1 MKARRLGIDRGQFH
15 MTPGFPFHGQVPLN
29 ACHDIKAS
37 SGRCTHIYQGDTNQ
51 LFGAALKAQ
60 AWIAQIV

>member
-1 MKARRLGIDRGQFH
+1 